1 LSFPAQ
7 PYNSNQI
14 AWTLFPG
21 SVEAKPQERRQPRS
35 TPGASE
41 NCGIASLDSANKGG
55 RVKHKS
61 LIAMV
66 CWIALVP
73 ARAAEGVVTYKSL
86 APDTA
91 LDLARSALQQ
101 CREDGYQVAVVVSDR
116 FGAPLVELRDRYTPV
131 GALDIAKGKAWTS
144 VTFTRNTS
152 DFVKAIKDGTIGVGL
167 GGLPGVTPLAGGV
180 VIEAGGSLLGA
191 VGVAGAPGGD
201 KDEACAKAGVAA
213 VQDKLEF

>member
-1 LSFPAQ
+1 M
-7 PYNSNQI
+7 
-14 AWTLFPG
+14 
-21 SVEAKPQERRQPRS
+21 
-35 TPGASE
+35 
-41 NCGIASLDSANKGG
+41 
-55 RVKHKS
+55 KHLS
-61 LIAMV
+61 LIALA
-66 CWIALVP
+66 CWIGLVP

-86 APDTA
+86 APDIA
-91 LDLARSALQQ
+91 LDLAQSALQQ
-101 CREDGYQVAVVVSDR
+101 CRKDGYQVAVVVSDR

-152 DFVKAIKDGTIGVGL
+152 DFVRAIKDGTIGAGL
-167 GGLPGVTPLAGGV
+167 TGLPGVTPLAGGV

-201 KDEACAKAGVAA
+201 KDEGCAKAGVTA